1 MNIQQPTTSEVADT
15 ERVMAYNEDL
25 DLPPPQDI
33 SNVFAAADLSSRSWT
48 NSNKYKRAWLKAKV
62 IRSSISSA
70 GECPDAC
77 SISLSM
83 APNHKEI
90 ASIMAVTSD
99 IFPKQYGNALT

>member
-15 ERVMAYNEDL
+15 ETVMAYNEDL

-33 SNVFAAADLSSRSWT
+33 SNVFAAADLLSLSLT
-48 NSNKYKRAWLKAKV
+48 NSNKYKRAWLRAKV
-62 IRSSISSA
+62 IRSSISST
-70 GECPDAC
+70 GECPDKC

-90 ASIMAVTSD
+90 ASIMAVTGA
-99 IFPKQYGNALT
+99 IFPKQFANAIT